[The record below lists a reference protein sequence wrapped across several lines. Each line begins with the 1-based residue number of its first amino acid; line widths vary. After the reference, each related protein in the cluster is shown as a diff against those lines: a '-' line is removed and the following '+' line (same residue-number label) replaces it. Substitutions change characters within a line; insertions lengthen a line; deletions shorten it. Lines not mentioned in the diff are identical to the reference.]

1 MSGAA
6 TSQSARHR
14 IIISLLALSDAI
26 AAILL
31 AADLLVVCGTVLL
44 RFLFNAPVEWAD
56 DVARGLMVGSS
67 FFGAAS
73 ALARHENV
81 GVAFF
86 VDKLPSGLRRVVE
99 ATGAGLMTVIAGTV
113 AFNAIKLGWLTT
125 GQTSG
130 SGLPLQLTFYPMG
143 VGALLMTI
151 FAADLFCSRPL
162 RDMIGAVVTMA
173 LIVGLYWAWDDLAP
187 SSLPSSGMLMLAGFL
202 ITLCGGLPIG
212 FALALAALT
221 FIWVE
226 GTLPGV
232 IFAQQMARGIDNF
245 VLLAIPF
252 FILVGYLMEANG
264 MSGRLI
270 ELLQRAAGRMRGGLN
285 VVMVTSMVL
294 FSGISGS
301 KMADVA
307 AVGSVLIPAARRSR
321 QSPGGAVALLAASAI
336 MAETIPPCINLIILG
351 FVTNLSIGGLFVAGL
366 LPAALMA
373 LALIAVSII
382 FGKRAAASDQARAPV
397 SGLWSGAIAS
407 FGLIFMIFAGFKSGF
422 ATATEI
428 SAFAAVYALVVG
440 PVMFGELGFKTAA
453 NSFIQA
459 ATRSG
464 LVLFIVAAAQSLAFI
479 LTLQQVPHMLG
490 DTLLALSGAHGTWLF
505 VLLSIAVLIVMGSVL
520 EGAAALIIFG
530 PLLLPVATKLG
541 VDPLHFGVVLVISM
555 GLGLFAPPL
564 GLGLYGACLIGNV
577 AIEQTV
583 KPMLGYLGLL
593 LLCLLGDRLRAV
605 HQHGLAARVRLLR
618 GQARPT
624 QPPPGTSGWIASSP
638 GLLAMTGREGTATL
652 SPSLRAQ
659 RSNPSRAIRSGSRV
673 CEKSNTITM
682 EPQRQRSSRLSAS
695 PPSPKPGH
703 ESARQELLPTA
714 TLRMALRAEAKSS
727 HPMRAAPLPICGMRK
742 SRKPLETPTA

>member
-6 TSQSARHR
+6 PSQSGGHR
-14 IIISLLALSDAI
+14 IIIPLLVISDAT

-31 AADLLVVCGTVLL
+31 AADLLVVCGSVLL

-73 ALARHENV
+73 ALARAENL

-86 VDKLPSGLRRVVE
+86 IDMLPAGIRRVVD
-99 ATGAGLMTVIAGTV
+99 AVGALLVTVISGYV

-130 SGLPLQLTFYPMG
+130 SGLPLELTFYPMG
-143 VGALLMTI
+143 AGALFMTV
-151 FAADLFCSRPL
+151 FAANLFCARPV
-162 RDMIGAVVTMA
+162 RDIIGGTVATG
-173 LIVGLYWAWDDLAP
+173 LIVGLYLAWDFLGPA
-187 SSLPSSGMLMLAGFL
+187 SVPSSGTLMLVGFF
-202 ITLCGGLPIG
+202 ITLFGGLPIG

-264 MSGRLI
+264 MSVRLI
-270 ELLQRAAGRMRGGLN
+270 ELLQRAVGRMRGGLN

-321 QSPGGAVALLAASAI
+321 QNPGSAVALLAASAV

-351 FVTNLSIGGLFVAGL
+351 FVANLSIGGLFVAGL
-366 LPAALMA
+366 LPASLMA

-382 FGKRAAASDQARAPV
+382 FGKRAASVKEIEPQIPM

-428 SAFAAVYALVVG
+428 SAFAVAYAIVIGSLV
-440 PVMFGELGFKTAA
+440 FRELSFKTAA
-453 NSFIQA
+453 SSFVQA

-464 LVLFIVAAAQSLAFI
+464 LVLFIVAAAQSLAFV
-479 LTLQQVPHMLG
+479 LTLQQVPHAVG
-490 DTLLALSGAHGTWLF
+490 DL
-505 VLLSIAVLIVMGSVL
+505 
-520 EGAAALIIFG
+520 
-530 PLLLPVATKLG
+530 
-541 VDPLHFGVVLVISM
+541 
-555 GLGLFAPPL
+555 
-564 GLGLYGACLIGNV
+564 
-577 AIEQTV
+577 
-583 KPMLGYLGLL
+583 
-593 LLCLLGDRLRAV
+593 
-605 HQHGLAARVRLLR
+605 
-618 GQARPT
+618 
-624 QPPPGTSGWIASSP
+624 
-638 GLLAMTGREGTATL
+638 
-652 SPSLRAQ
+652 
-659 RSNPSRAIRSGSRV
+659 
-673 CEKSNTITM
+673 
-682 EPQRQRSSRLSAS
+682 
-695 PPSPKPGH
+695 
-703 ESARQELLPTA
+703 
-714 TLRMALRAEAKSS
+714 
-727 HPMRAAPLPICGMRK
+727 
-742 SRKPLETPTA
+742 

>member
-6 TSQSARHR
+6 LSPAGRYW
-14 IIISLLALSDAI
+14 IMASLLALSDAV
-26 AAILL
+26 AAFLL
-31 AADLLVVCGTVLL
+31 AADLLVVCGSVLL

-73 ALARHENV
+73 ALARAENL

-86 VDKLPSGLRRVVE
+86 TDMLPVKVRAVVDAVSALLIS
-99 ATGAGLMTVIAGTV
+99 VIAAYV
-113 AFNAIKLGWLTT
+113 AFNAIKLGSLTS
-125 GQTSG
+125 GQTTG
-130 SGLPLQLTFYPMG
+130 SGLPLELTFYPMG
-143 VGALLMTI
+143 IGALFMTAFALDI
-151 FAADLFCSRPL
+151 FRARPV
-162 RDMIGAVVTMA
+162 RDAIAGVVATA
-173 LIVGLYWAWDDLAP
+173 LIAGLYLAWDFLSPA
-187 SSLPSSGMLMLAGFL
+187 SVPSSGTLMLVGFF
-202 ITLCGGLPIG
+202 ITLFGGLPIG
-212 FALALAALT
+212 FALALAALI

-264 MSGRLI
+264 MSVRLI
-270 ELLQRAAGRMRGGLN
+270 ELLQRAVGHMRGGLN

-321 QSPGGAVALLAASAI
+321 QNPGSAVALLAASAV

-351 FVTNLSIGGLFVAGL
+351 FVANLSIGGLFVAGM
-366 LPAALMA
+366 LPAGLMA
-373 LALIAVSII
+373 VALITVSVV
-382 FGKRAAASDQARAPV
+382 FGKRPASADEGVPRTAV

-407 FGLIFMIFAGFKSGF
+407 FGLIFMIFFGFKSGF

-428 SAFAAVYALVVG
+428 SAFAALYAVVVG
-440 PVMFGELGFKTAA
+440 SLVFRELSLRTAA
-453 NSFIQA
+453 DSFIHA

-479 LTLQQVPHMLG
+479 LTLQQVPHAVGDMMLS
-490 DTLLALSGAHGTWLF
+490 LSKTNGVWLF
-505 VLLSIAVLIVMGSVL
+505 MLLSIAVLIVMGSVL

-530 PLLLPVATKLG
+530 PLLLPVAVKLG
-541 VDPLHFGVVLVISM
+541 IDPLHFGVVLVISM

-577 AIEQTV
+577 PIEQTV
-583 KPMLGYLGLL
+583 KPILGYLGLL
-593 LLCLLGDRLRAV
+593 LLCLLVVAFVPAISTVLPRAL
-605 HQHGLAARVRLLR
+605 GY
-618 GQARPT
+618 
-624 QPPPGTSGWIASSP
+624 
-638 GLLAMTGREGTATL
+638 
-652 SPSLRAQ
+652 
-659 RSNPSRAIRSGSRV
+659 
-673 CEKSNTITM
+673 
-682 EPQRQRSSRLSAS
+682 
-695 PPSPKPGH
+695 
-703 ESARQELLPTA
+703 
-714 TLRMALRAEAKSS
+714 
-727 HPMRAAPLPICGMRK
+727 
-742 SRKPLETPTA
+742 

>member
-1 MSGAA
+1 MSVAA
-6 TSQSARHR
+6 ASPTRGGQR
-14 IIISLLALSDAI
+14 ITATLLAVSDI
-26 AAILL
+26 VAAILL
-31 AADLLVVCGTVLL
+31 AADLLVVCVSVLL

-73 ALARHENV
+73 ALARSENL

-86 VDKLPSGLRRVVE
+86 IDMLPAAFRRVVD
-99 ATGAGLMTVIAGTV
+99 AMGALLVTIIAFYV
-113 AFNAIKLGWLTT
+113 AFNAIKMGWLTT

-130 SGLPLQLTFYPMG
+130 SGLPLELTFYPMG
-143 VGALLMTI
+143 VGALFMTI
-151 FAADLFCSRPL
+151 FAAEVFCARPI
-162 RDMIGAVVTMA
+162 RDMLAGVVATGV
-173 LIVGLYWAWDDLAP
+173 IVGLYLAWDFLAP
-187 SSLPSSGMLMLAGFL
+187 GSVPSSGTLMLVGFF
-202 ITLCGGLPIG
+202 ITLFGGLPIG
-212 FALALAALT
+212 FALALAALI

-264 MSGRLI
+264 MSVRLI
-270 ELLQRAAGRMRGGLN
+270 ELLQRAVGRMRGGLN

-307 AVGSVLIPAARRSR
+307 AVGSVLIPAARRSK
-321 QSPGGAVALLAASAI
+321 QNPGNAVALLAASAV

-351 FVTNLSIGGLFVAGL
+351 FVANLSIGGLFVAGL
-366 LPAALMA
+366 LPAGLMA

-382 FGKRAAASDQARAPV
+382 FGKRPVSAEELEPQIPV

-428 SAFAAVYALVVG
+428 SAFAAVYAIVIGSIV
-440 PVMFGELGFKTAA
+440 FRELSFKTAA
-453 NSFIQA
+453 HSFIQS

-479 LTLQQVPHMLG
+479 LTLQQVPHAVGDLMLSI
-490 DTLLALSGAHGTWLF
+490 SGSHGVWLF
-505 VLLSIAVLIVMGSVL
+505 MLLSIAVLIVMGSVL

-530 PLLLPVATKLG
+530 PLLLPVAVKLG
-541 VDPLHFGVVLVISM
+541 IDPLHFGVVLVIAM

-577 AIEQTV
+577 PIEQTV
-583 KPMLGYLGLL
+583 KPIMGYLGLL
-593 LLCLLGDRLRAV
+593 FLCLLVIAFVPALSTALPRAF
-605 HQHGLAARVRLLR
+605 GY
-618 GQARPT
+618 
-624 QPPPGTSGWIASSP
+624 
-638 GLLAMTGREGTATL
+638 
-652 SPSLRAQ
+652 
-659 RSNPSRAIRSGSRV
+659 
-673 CEKSNTITM
+673 
-682 EPQRQRSSRLSAS
+682 
-695 PPSPKPGH
+695 
-703 ESARQELLPTA
+703 
-714 TLRMALRAEAKSS
+714 
-727 HPMRAAPLPICGMRK
+727 
-742 SRKPLETPTA
+742 

>member
-1 MSGAA
+1 MQTISGAA
-6 TSQSARHR
+6 LSQSGGHR
-14 IIISLLALSDAI
+14 IIVSLLLLSDAI

-31 AADLLVVCGTVLL
+31 AADLLVVCSSVLL

-73 ALARHENV
+73 ALARSENL

-86 VDKLPSGLRRVVE
+86 IDMMPAAVRRVVDSI
-99 ATGAGLMTVIAGTV
+99 GALLVTVIAGYV

-130 SGLPLQLTFYPMG
+130 SGLPLELTFYPMG
-143 VGALLMTI
+143 TGALFMTV
-151 FAADLFCSRPL
+151 FAADLFRHRPAG
-162 RDMIGAVVTMA
+162 DMIAGMVATG
-173 LIVGLYWAWDDLAP
+173 LIAGLYLAWDFVAP
-187 SSLPSSGMLMLAGFL
+187 TSVPSSGTLMLAGFF
-202 ITLCGGLPIG
+202 ITLFGGLPIG

-264 MSGRLI
+264 MSVRLI
-270 ELLQRAAGRMRGGLN
+270 ELLQRAVGRMRGGLN

-321 QSPGGAVALLAASAI
+321 QNPGSAVALLAASAV

-351 FVTNLSIGGLFVAGL
+351 FVANLSIGGLFVAGL

-382 FGKRAAASDQARAPV
+382 FGKSRASFDEAELRPAM

-428 SAFAAVYALVVG
+428 SAFAVVYAIVIGSLV
-440 PVMFGELGFKTAA
+440 FRELKLKTAA
-453 NSFIQA
+453 HSFVQA

-464 LVLFIVAAAQSLAFI
+464 LVLFIVAAAQSLAFV
-479 LTLQQVPHMLG
+479 LTLQQVPHAVGEMMLS
-490 DTLLALSGAHGTWLF
+490 LSGSHGTWLF
-505 VLLSIAVLIVMGSVL
+505 MLLSIAVLIVMGSVL

-530 PLLLPVATKLG
+530 PLLLPVAVKLG
-541 VDPLHFGVVLVISM
+541 VDPLHFGVVLVIAM

-577 AIEQTV
+577 PIEQTV
-583 KPMLGYLGLL
+583 KPIVGYLGLL
-593 LLCLLGDRLRAV
+593 LLCLLVIAFIPGISTALPRAF
-605 HQHGLAARVRLLR
+605 GY
-618 GQARPT
+618 
-624 QPPPGTSGWIASSP
+624 
-638 GLLAMTGREGTATL
+638 
-652 SPSLRAQ
+652 
-659 RSNPSRAIRSGSRV
+659 
-673 CEKSNTITM
+673 
-682 EPQRQRSSRLSAS
+682 
-695 PPSPKPGH
+695 
-703 ESARQELLPTA
+703 
-714 TLRMALRAEAKSS
+714 
-727 HPMRAAPLPICGMRK
+727 
-742 SRKPLETPTA
+742 

>member
-6 TSQSARHR
+6 PLPGGRHR
-14 IIISLLALSDAI
+14 IIASLLAVSDAT

-31 AADLLVVCGTVLL
+31 AADLLVVCGSVLL

-73 ALARHENV
+73 ALARSENP

-86 VDKLPSGLRRVVE
+86 VDMLPPGLRRVVD
-99 ATGAGLMTVIAGTV
+99 AAGALLVTVISGYV
-113 AFNAIKLGWLTT
+113 ALNAVKLGWLTT
-125 GQTSG
+125 GQTTG
-130 SGLPLQLTFYPMG
+130 AGLPLELTFYPMG
-143 VGALLMTI
+143 IGALFMTI
-151 FAADLFCSRPL
+151 FAAELFCLRPV
-162 RDMIGAVVTMA
+162 RDMIAAAGATG
-173 LIVGLYWAWDDLAP
+173 LIAGLYLAWDFAAP
-187 SSLPSSGMLMLAGFL
+187 ASVPSSGALMLAGFF
-202 ITLCGGLPIG
+202 ITLFGGLPIG

-264 MSGRLI
+264 MSVRLI
-270 ELLQRAAGRMRGGLN
+270 ELLQRAVGRMRGGLN

-307 AVGSVLIPAARRSR
+307 AVGSVLIPAARRSKR
-321 QSPGGAVALLAASAI
+321 NPGGAVALLAASAV

-351 FVTNLSIGGLFVAGL
+351 FVANLSIGGLFVAGL
-366 LPAALMA
+366 LPAGLMA
-373 LALIAVSII
+373 LVLIAVSII
-382 FGKRAAASDQARAPV
+382 FGKRTAAADDAETGAPIA
-397 SGLWSGAIAS
+397 GLWSGAIAS

-428 SAFAAVYALVVG
+428 SAFAAVYAIVIGSLV
-440 PVMFGELGFKTAA
+440 FRELGLKSAA
-453 NSFIQA
+453 NSFVQA

-479 LTLQQVPHMLG
+479 LTLQQVPHAVGDMML
-490 DTLLALSGAHGTWLF
+490 TLSGAHGTWLF
-505 VLLSIAVLIVMGSVL
+505 MLLSIAVLIVMGSVL

-530 PLLLPVATKLG
+530 PLLLPVAVRLG
-541 VDPLHFGVVLVISM
+541 IDPLHFGVVLVIAM
-555 GLGLFAPPL
+555 GIGLFAPPL

-577 AIEQTV
+577 PIEQTV
-583 KPMLGYLGLL
+583 KPIMGYLGLL
-593 LLCLLGDRLRAV
+593 FLCLLMIAFVPVISTALPRAF
-605 HQHGLAARVRLLR
+605 GY
-618 GQARPT
+618 
-624 QPPPGTSGWIASSP
+624 
-638 GLLAMTGREGTATL
+638 
-652 SPSLRAQ
+652 
-659 RSNPSRAIRSGSRV
+659 
-673 CEKSNTITM
+673 
-682 EPQRQRSSRLSAS
+682 
-695 PPSPKPGH
+695 
-703 ESARQELLPTA
+703 
-714 TLRMALRAEAKSS
+714 
-727 HPMRAAPLPICGMRK
+727 
-742 SRKPLETPTA
+742 